1 MHTFYIFFI
10 HLFVHGQFV
19 FKPQNACYV
28 TWGFPSAVCFALPC
42 GSSFHKQFQN
52 MVIHFF
58 KVRQAFFSP
67 VSKDR
72 VMSYKAVVIMVY
84 VSHLQAS
91 ICTQRKNTVTP
102 HPDSLVDNLKH
113 IHRSITLSGC
123 QYLFVIE
130 FREFIIHP
138 EHEVFLFLLLSLPL
152 P

>member
-1 MHTFYIFFI
+1 MGSLYLSHKMLIMSP
-10 HLFVHGQFV
+10 GV
-19 FKPQNACYV
+19 FPQL
-28 TWGFPSAVCFALPC
+28 SALPC
-42 GSSFHKQFQN
+42 HVVLFHKQFQN

-72 VMSYKAVVIMVY
+72 VMSYKAIVIMVH
-84 VSHLQAS
+84 VSHLRVS

-102 HPDSLVDNLKH
+102 NPDSLVDNLKH
-113 IHRSITLSGC
+113 VHRSITLSGC
-123 QYLFVIE
+123 QYLFIIE